1 MTKKVNTLVD
11 NDALF
16 LELTEGT
23 VVVFDLRDFSR
34 MAATTM
40 PLELG
45 AALSN
50 FYVHAEKHI
59 LGNSGRVVKFAGDMV
74 LGAWLEKQVRDH
86 QRQALQAIVDSATTR
101 AEWLDKTARL
111 KLPRMD
117 YSVAAASGSLLAGQI
132 GTPRMRTFDVLGE
145 AVNIAAKL
153 TTVATSRDVPQLFS
167 FAVPEIA
174 SVEVEGIELGGRHIR
189 LYRLA

>member
-1 MTKKVNTLVD
+1 MSKKVNTLVD

-23 VVVFDLRDFSR
+23 VAVFDLRDFSR
-34 MAATTM
+34 LAATTM
-40 PLELG
+40 PLDLG
-45 AALSN
+45 AALAN
-50 FYVHAEKHI
+50 FYVHAEKQI

-74 LGAWLEKQVRDH
+74 LGVWLEKQVPDH
-86 QRQALQAIVDSATTR
+86 QRQALQAIADSAAAR
-101 AEWLDKTARL
+101 PEWMEKTARL
-111 KLPRMD
+111 KLPKMD
-117 YSVAAASGSLLAGQI
+117 YSVAAASGALLAGQI
-132 GTPRMRTFDVLGE
+132 GTPRMRSFDVLGE

-153 TTVATSRDVPQLFS
+153 TTVATSRDIPQLCS
-167 FAVPEIA
+167 FMVPEIP

>member
-1 MTKKVNTLVD
+1 MTKKVNTLID

-23 VVVFDLRDFSR
+23 VVVFDLREFSR
-34 MAATTM
+34 LAATTM

-45 AALSN
+45 AALAN
-50 FYVHAEKHI
+50 FYVHAEKQI
-59 LGNSGRVVKFAGDMV
+59 LGNNGRVVKFAGDTV
-74 LGAWLEKQVRDH
+74 LGVWLEKQVPDH
-86 QRQALQAIVDSATTR
+86 QRQAIQAVADSAAAR
-101 AEWLDKTARL
+101 PEWADKTAKL
-111 KLPRMD
+111 KLPKMD

-132 GTPRMRTFDVLGE
+132 GTPRMRSFDVLGE

-153 TTVATSRDVPQLFS
+153 TTVATARDVPQLFS
-167 FAVPEIA
+167 FMVPEIP